1 MYERPTKL
9 NMNLFCHALSKI
21 RHERTMLITD
31 ILRLKLSIVELIAP
45 AVTLT
50 QQPLTN

>member
-1 MYERPTKL
+1 
-9 NMNLFCHALSKI
+9 
-21 RHERTMLITD
+21 MLITD

-50 QQPLTN
+50 QQPL